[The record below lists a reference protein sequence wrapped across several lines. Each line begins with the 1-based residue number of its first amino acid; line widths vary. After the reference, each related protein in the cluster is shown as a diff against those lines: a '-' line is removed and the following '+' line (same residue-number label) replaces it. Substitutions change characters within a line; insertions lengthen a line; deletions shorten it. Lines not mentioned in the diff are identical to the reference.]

1 MGNGNKLNTNQIAQN
16 NDTEN
21 QDAETSDN
29 QALETQTVEN
39 VSEGSEQE
47 LVSDVTA
54 DQVLEATDQVTVA
67 EQAADASSDEISE
80 KLKTNKQVV
89 LYLIEKFPKCFIAQG
104 EAKPLKIG
112 IFQDITEQLK
122 DDPKVSKTLLRSAL
136 RQYTASWRY
145 LHGLKPGAKRID
157 LDGTECAELE
167 QEHIDH
173 AVQTLK
179 ESKQKAFA
187 KKKSSEADGQHQKQS
202 NRNSDASANTR
213 KKDFKPSSKPR
224 VNPKNKQK
232 ISEQP
237 KVKQNLKPI
246 ALSDVKEGNSVH
258 VILGNSP
265 VAGSVTKIEKDGVQV
280 QLNSGMTIKVKPEHL
295 VN

>member
-1 MGNGNKLNTNQIAQN
+1 MENSKKVNTNQSAQEN
-16 NDTEN
+16 VTEN
-21 QDAETSDN
+21 VGLSDSSE
-29 QALETQTVEN
+29 LESQNSNSLASDSSTPESSPSDSAPTQEA
-39 VSEGSEQE
+39 SPQE
-47 LVSDVTA
+47 ESV
-54 DQVLEATDQVTVA
+54 
-67 EQAADASSDEISE
+67 

-89 LYLIEKFPKCFIAQG
+89 LYLIEQFPKCFIAQG

-112 IFQDITEQLK
+112 IFQELSERLK
-122 DDPKVSKTLLRSAL
+122 DDPKVSKTLLRGAL

-157 LDGTECAELE
+157 LDGNPCAELE

-187 KKKSSEADGQHQKQS
+187 KRKNQEAGPQHQKQT
-202 NRNSDASANTR
+202 NSSSDKAAKSR
-213 KKDFKPSSKPR
+213 RKDFKVSSKPR
-224 VNPKNKQK
+224 VKPKNKQK
-232 ISEQP
+232 HSEQP

-246 ALSDVKEGNSVH
+246 TLSDVKEGGEVH
-258 VILGNSP
+258 VIVGNSP
-265 VAGSVTKIEKDGVQV
+265 VAGTVAKIEKDGVQV